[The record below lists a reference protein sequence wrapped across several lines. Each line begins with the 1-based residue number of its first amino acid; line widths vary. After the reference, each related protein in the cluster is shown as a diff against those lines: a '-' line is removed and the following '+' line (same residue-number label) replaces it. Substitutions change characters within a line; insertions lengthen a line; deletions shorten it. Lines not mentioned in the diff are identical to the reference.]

1 MRKPKITELRPLT
14 TVGHLVQTRCFLR
27 LVRRSSHLNR
37 IAKSVKISKGL
48 MVRSIGWNPLRIMER
63 GFIGRGWC
71 GQHMYL
77 GYLVWI
83 KQHLQIKAFY
93 GYSEN
98 AVRSQLWIAVAVYC
112 LLAII
117 RKELKADREL
127 HEIQEILSVSIFL
140 KMPILQAFSK
150 AIPKNEP
157 EQQYNQ
163 LKLFDL

>member
-1 MRKPKITELRPLT
+1 
-14 TVGHLVQTRCFLR
+14 
-27 LVRRSSHLNR
+27 
-37 IAKSVKISKGL
+37 
-48 MVRSIGWNPLRIMER
+48 
-63 GFIGRGWC
+63 
-71 GQHMYL
+71 MYL